1 MGQNH
6 SIRIGAPRDNYLQGK
21 RHVAPPW
28 YVRHMTASFGPLLK
42 TWRERRRF
50 SQLDLAHVA
59 DVSARHISFME
70 QGRAHPSRAMVLRL
84 TRHLDVP
91 LAERN
96 TMLTAAGFSSHF
108 KARPARGPELAPV
121 HAAIE
126 RLLAR
131 HLPYPAF
138 ALDRHWRVVHANA
151 TASALFSAFALA
163 PDQPLFTLLIDTAH
177 AAAFENL
184 AELRRHMAQ
193 RLKTES
199 AHLGGDATLDEAV
212 VALLDG
218 LDAVD
223 AADQAPDAAPGTATI
238 ATRLRFGEQR
248 LALIGMVAQF
258 GSTDDIALAD
268 LKIELLFPADDATR
282 AWLEAQ
288 AG

>member
-1 MGQNH
+1 MDRSH
-6 SIRIGAPRDNYLQGK
+6 SIGKSMLCDNYLGGK
-21 RHVAPPW
+21 RQGASLW
-28 YVRHMTASFGPLLK
+28 YASRMTVSFGPLLK
-42 TWRERRRF
+42 SWRERRRF
-50 SQLDLAHVA
+50 SQLDLAHAA

-70 QGRAHPSRAMVLRL
+70 QGRAQPSRAMVLRL
-84 TRHLDVP
+84 TRHLEVP
-91 LAERN
+91 LTERN

-108 KARPARGPELAPV
+108 KARPTRGPELAPV

-126 RLLAR
+126 RVLER

-151 TASALFSAFALA
+151 TAAALFAAFALS
-163 PDQPLFTLLIDTAH
+163 PDQPMFALLTDPVR

-193 RLKTES
+193 RLRTES
-199 AHLGGDATLDEAV
+199 RHLGGDATLDQAV
-212 VALLDG
+212 AALMDG
-218 LDAVD
+218 LDETDVADTAAGAV
-223 AADQAPDAAPGTATI
+223 TI
-238 ATRLRFGEQR
+238 ATRLRLGAQR

-268 LKIELLFPADDATR
+268 LKIELLFPADDNTR

-288 AG
+288 AR

>member
-1 MGQNH
+1 
-6 SIRIGAPRDNYLQGK
+6 
-21 RHVAPPW
+21 
-28 YVRHMTASFGPLLK
+28 MTASFGPLLK

-108 KARPARGPELAPV
+108 KARPARGAELAPV

-151 TASALFSAFALA
+151 TASALFSAFALT
-163 PDQPLFTLLIDTAH
+163 PDQPLFTLLTDPAR

-184 AELRRHMAQ
+184 AELRGHMAQ
-193 RLKTES
+193 RLRTES
-199 AHLGGDATLDEAV
+199 AHLGGDATLDAAV
-212 VALLDG
+212 VALMDG
-218 LDAVD
+218 LDEAD
-223 AADQAPDAAPGTATI
+223 AADATPGTATI

-282 AWLEAQ
+282 AWLDAQ